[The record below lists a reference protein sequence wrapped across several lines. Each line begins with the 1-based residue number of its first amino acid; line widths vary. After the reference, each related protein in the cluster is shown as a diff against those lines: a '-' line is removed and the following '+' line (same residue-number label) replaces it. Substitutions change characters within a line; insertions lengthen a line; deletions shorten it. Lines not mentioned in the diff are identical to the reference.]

1 VAAGSIDELR
11 AASTRRHLE
20 IEVLGDAN
28 RWLEGRSDLTV
39 LSSRDDL
46 ARLVVPADIDLTGIL
61 AAATAAG
68 EVRRF
73 AFLPPTL
80 SELFLELVRG

>member
-1 VAAGSIDELR
+1 
-11 AASTRRHLE
+11 
-20 IEVLGDAN
+20 
-28 RWLEGRSDLTV
+28 
-39 LSSRDDL
+39 
-46 ARLVVPADIDLTGIL
+46 VVPADIDLAGIL